1 MIPRILGRVYH
12 SRSSVEISWFITNG
26 FKPWALGQENVLL
39 LLTRFWNLI
48 SPDLRPEW
56 EKAREREFIL
66 AANSLKTLKVTPEGG
81 MSIDPEELRDQIIAA
96 REQLQ
101 HLVHQPGKPSRPFQ
115 PVAENEESQK
125 ADPAA
130 EAPVELQDCIE
141 VVIWRRLHSG
151 AAVRYVCLQS
161 TSTGCFA
168 VAAASL
174 FSGGQESLPG
184 WVDGNINR
192 QVANALQLGDLQW
205 YAAVSEAMDAWDA
218 EL

>member
-12 SRSSVEISWFITNG
+12 SRSSVEIPWFITNG

-56 EKAREREFIL
+56 EKAREREFIR

-115 PVAENEESQK
+115 PVAENEVGQK
-125 ADPAA
+125 AYPAA

-141 VVIWRRLHSG
+141 VVAWRRLHSG

-161 TSTGCFA
+161 TSTGRFA
-168 VAAASL
+168 VATASL
-174 FSGGQESLPG
+174 FTEAIECLPT
-184 WVDGNINR
+184 WVDGNTNR
-192 QVANALQLGDLQW
+192 QVANALQSGGLHW
-205 YAAVSEAMDAWDA
+205 YATLSEAMDAWDA

>member
-1 MIPRILGRVYH
+1 MITFQRLAA
-12 SRSSVEISWFITNG
+12 WLF
-26 FKPWALGQENVLL
+26 
-39 LLTRFWNLI
+39 
-48 SPDLRPEW
+48 PDRRPER
-56 EKAREREFIL
+56 EKAREREFIR

-81 MSIDPEELRDQIIAA
+81 MSIDPEELRDQVIAA

-115 PVAENEESQK
+115 PVAENEVGQK
-125 ADPAA
+125 AYPAA

-141 VVIWRRLHSG
+141 VVAWRRLHSG

-174 FSGGQESLPG
+174 FSGGQEGLPG
-184 WVDGNINR
+184 WVDGSTSRKI
-192 QVANALQLGDLQW
+192 ANALQLVELQW
-205 YAAVSEAMDAWDA
+205 YSTLSEAMDAWDA